1 MKNTAKLASILREW
15 WKSGQ
20 IILNPDN
27 PTSPEYPIPPM
38 IKDYMD
44 RLFQVKKE
52 ADARLEKIIATAV
65 VKFSMSKMGM
75 SKEEALQ
82 AAREAVTFLRDVRA
96 KKLLEEGKI
105 TPYGYEMYNRFIH
118 SAWVKG
124 AVKAA
129 IKHTGKKVKVIL
141 ETLIEKTPLRV
152 LKPVIETVESLIP
165 EEVKQKVKKK
175 AKELL
180 TKAAE
185 ELPKVVAPMIE
196 EGYKVAKKVKEI
208 VSTGIQK
215 AVEKAQD
222 IVEKHPVVKRVVE
235 AIKIAIERIPVFG
248 PLKEKLKNFG

>member
-1 MKNTAKLASILREW
+1 MKNIAKLGAVLREW
-15 WKSGQ
+15 WKSVL
-20 IILNPDN
+20 IYKDPC
-27 PTSPEYPIPPM
+27 PTVFDHTWIKEYM
-38 IKDYMD
+38 N
-44 RLFQVKKE
+44 RLFQEKKE

-82 AAREAVTFLRDVRA
+82 AAREAVSFLRDVRA

-141 ETLIEKTPLRV
+141 GTLIEKTPLRV

-208 VSTGIQK
+208 VSTGVQK
-215 AVEKAQD
+215 AVEKGQEF
-222 IVEKHPVVKRVVE
+222 VENHPVVKRVVE
-235 AIKIAIERIPVFG
+235 AIKITIERIPVFG
-248 PLKEKLKNFG
+248 PLKEKLKNLGLA